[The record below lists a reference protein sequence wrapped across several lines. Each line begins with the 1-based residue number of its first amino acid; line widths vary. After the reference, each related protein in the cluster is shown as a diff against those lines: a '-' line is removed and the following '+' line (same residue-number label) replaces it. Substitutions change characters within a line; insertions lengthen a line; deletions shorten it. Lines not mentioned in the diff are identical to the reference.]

1 MSSPNVKYDWWLCK
15 TKGLEQIT
23 QLSSAHDKQLQL
35 ALDQG
40 GTGTFWLHI
49 EDKKTAYIEEHKTSV
64 LVYRNKNP
72 IWSGE
77 IFDCLENV
85 DNNNNFT
92 LQVTVLGWFELL
104 NKRMIHT
111 GYEWKEMAVKA
122 SGRTIIKYLPSEH
135 EKELEQIQKQYEAVL
150 AEGFYKEVATESAQ
164 QLFYHETPLA
174 EVINDLIIRANI
186 DVPTGI
192 TIGEIAPTNSINQ
205 TFQQFQN
212 VGEAIMKLVN
222 LESGCDFHID
232 PVTRKFNT
240 YRNEIRGG
248 IAGLGVDRGSKVR
261 FTYPGNCVLANRSSK
276 GTKTQNRTEAIG
288 QYSVGKEESI
298 QSIEENGLFE
308 AQDSLPEVVN
318 QNILNAYAA
327 IETLTLEQPFKVL
340 TFNPRA
346 VNNSQSYAVPRPFED
361 YEIGD
366 IVYAVVNK
374 GPRFKVGFPTPQAV
388 RIFGFNINDEDSGTE
403 KITGIQTTYQS

>member
-64 LVYRNKNP
+64 LVYRNKKP
-72 IWSGE
+72 LWSGE
-77 IFDCLENV
+77 VFDCLENV
-85 DNNNNFT
+85 DNANNFT

-122 SGRTIIKYLPSEH
+122 SGRTIIKYPSEEH
-135 EKELEQIQKQYEAVL
+135 EKELEEIQKQYEAVV
-150 AEGFYKEVATESAQ
+150 AEGFYTPLATESAQ
-164 QLFYHETPLA
+164 QLFYSNTPSA
-174 EVINDLIIRANI
+174 EIINDLIIRANI

-192 TIGEIAPTNSINQ
+192 TIGEIAPTESLNKE
-205 TFQQFQN
+205 FQQFNN
-212 VGEAIMKLVN
+212 VGESIMKLVN
-222 LESGCDFHID
+222 LESGCDFNID
-232 PVTRKFNT
+232 PLTRKFNT

-248 IAGLGVDRGSKVR
+248 IAGLGIDRGSGVR

-276 GTKTQNRTEAIG
+276 GTKTQNRTEAVG
-288 QYSVGKEESI
+288 QYSIGKEESL

-308 AQDSLPEVVN
+308 AQDSLPEETHV
-318 QNILNAYAA
+318 QILNAYAA
-327 IETLTLEQPFKVL
+327 VETLTLERPFKII

-346 VNNSQSYAVPRPFED
+346 VNNSQSHAVPRPFED

-366 IVYAVVNK
+366 IVYAVIKK
-374 GPRFKVGFPTPQAV
+374 GPRFVVGIPTPQAV
-388 RIFGFNINDEDSGTE
+388 RIFGFNINISDDGVE